1 MKKLTPILVVA
12 AIEPCL
18 PFWVDALGFA
28 RTVEV
33 PHEDALG
40 FVILEKD
47 GYEVM
52 LQSIA
57 SMKADVP
64 AAVPPPGGSVLF
76 LEVEDLRAIE
86 SAVAEFELLVP
97 RRKTFYGAEEI
108 FVREPGGNVVGFAQF
123 GTEEGE
129 SQERVTNRRS

>member
-1 MKKLTPILVVA
+1 MKKLTPILVVE
-12 AIEPCL
+12 AIEHSL
-18 PFWVDALGFA
+18 PFWIDALGFTK
-28 RTVEV
+28 TVEV

-47 GYEVM
+47 GREVM
-52 LQSIA
+52 LQTAS

-64 AAVPPPGGSVLF
+64 AVVPRPGGSILF
-76 LEVEDLRAIE
+76 LEIEDLSAIE
-86 SAVAEFELLVP
+86 AVVAGYELLVP

-123 GTEEGE
+123 GAGEG
-129 SQERVTNRRS
+129 N

>member
-1 MKKLTPILVVA
+1 MKKLTPILAVE
-12 AIEPCL
+12 AIETSL
-18 PFWVDALGFA
+18 PFWVDALGFTQTA
-28 RTVEV
+28 EV

-47 GYEVM
+47 GREVM
-52 LQSIA
+52 LQTVS

-64 AAVPPPGGSVLF
+64 AVAPRAGGSILF
-76 LEVEDLRAIE
+76 LEIEDLSAIE
-86 SAVAEFELLVP
+86 AVVGDYELLVP

-123 GTEEGE
+123 GPEGA
-129 SQERVTNRRS
+129 

>member
-1 MKKLTPILVVA
+1 MRRSRKDCHEEAHPAPRVEE
-12 AIEPCL
+12 IEPSL
-18 PFWVDALGFA
+18 PFWVDALGFTK
-28 RTVEV
+28 TVEV

-52 LQSIA
+52 MQTTA

-64 AAVPPPGGSVLF
+64 ATVQPAGGSVLF
-76 LEVEDLRAIE
+76 LEIENLSAIE
-86 SAVAEFELLVP
+86 EAVADYELLVS

-123 GTEEGE
+123 GADGEG
-129 SQERVTNRRS
+129 

>member
-1 MKKLTPILVVA
+1 MKKLTPILVVE
-12 AIEPCL
+12 AIEHSL
-18 PFWVDALGFA
+18 PFWVDALGFTK
-28 RTVEV
+28 TVEV

-47 GYEVM
+47 GREVM
-52 LQSIA
+52 LQTAS

-64 AAVPPPGGSVLF
+64 AVVPRPGGSILF
-76 LEVEDLRAIE
+76 LEIEDLSAIE
-86 SAVAEFELLVP
+86 AVVGGYELLVP

-123 GTEEGE
+123 GAGEG
-129 SQERVTNRRS
+129 S

>member
-1 MKKLTPILVVA
+1 MKKLTPLLAVE
-12 AIEPCL
+12 AIEPSL
-18 PFWVDALGFA
+18 PFWVDALGFT
-28 RTVEV
+28 RIVEV

-52 LQSIA
+52 MQTIA

-64 AAVPPPGGSVLF
+64 AAVPPPGESVLY
-76 LEVEDLRAIE
+76 LEIEDLTAIE
-86 SAVAEFELLVP
+86 EAVADFELLVA

-123 GTEEGE
+123 SAEREG
-129 SQERVTNRRS
+129 

>member
-1 MKKLTPILVVA
+1 MKKLTPILVVE

-18 PFWVDALGFA
+18 PFWVDALGFTK
-28 RTVEV
+28 TVEV
-33 PHEDALG
+33 PHGDALG
-40 FVILEKD
+40 FVILERD

-52 LQSIA
+52 LQSTA

-64 AAVPPPGGSVLF
+64 ATLPPPGGSVLF
-76 LEVEDLRAIE
+76 LEIEDLRAIE
-86 SAVAEFELLVP
+86 TAVAEFELLVP

-123 GTEEGE
+123 GTQDGEG
-129 SQERVTNRRS
+129 

>member
-1 MKKLTPILVVA
+1 MKKLTPILVVE
-12 AIEPCL
+12 AIEPSL

-28 RTVEV
+28 KTVEV

-52 LQSIA
+52 LQTIA

-64 AAVPPPGGSVLF
+64 STVPPAGRSVLF
-76 LEVEDLRAIE
+76 LEIEDLSAIE
-86 SAVAEFELLVP
+86 KAVAEYELLVP

-123 GTEEGE
+123 GEG
-129 SQERVTNRRS
+129 

>member
-1 MKKLTPILVVA
+1 MKKLTPILTVDS
-12 AIEPCL
+12 IDPSL

-28 RTVEV
+28 KTAEV

-52 LQSIA
+52 LQSVA
-57 SMKADVP
+57 SLEADVP
-64 AAVPPPGGSVLF
+64 AVVPPPGGSVLF
-76 LEVEDLRAIE
+76 LEIEDLSAIE
-86 SAVAEFELLVP
+86 AAVAGFELLVP

-123 GTEEGE
+123 GA
-129 SQERVTNRRS
+129 SQP